1 MEYLYCYLDKLKGI
15 NDSFGHSTDDKL
27 IKNTGQVL
35 QSILNIEDIVVR
47 TGGDEF
53 VVIIKNKSYLEVEG
67 LYVKLQIA
75 IKHYNEN
82 NRSMTIE
89 ISTAIAYSETSLNTM
104 GYTLDLADSDMY
116 RNKRQRK
123 LIECESD

>member
-1 MEYLYCYLDKLKGI
+1 
-15 NDSFGHSTDDKL
+15 
-27 IKNTGQVL
+27 
-35 QSILNIEDIVVR
+35 VR

-104 GYTLDLADSDMY
+104 GYTLDLAYSDMY